1 MTNESNGIQELCD
14 GECKS
19 IVGSYWLDEPKSE
32 FGKTL
37 NDIGN
42 LGVDFGSWLY
52 DVTH

>member
-1 MTNESNGIQELCD
+1 MLNQSHRIEELRD
-14 GECKS
+14 VELVS
-19 IVGSYWLDEPKSE
+19 IVGGYWLDDPESE

-42 LGVDFGSWLY
+42 LGADFGSWLY